1 MTDHQLHAQLKQLVS
16 RGRVLTAPAQLA
28 GYDTD
33 AIGYRSYR
41 PQAVV
46 LPADAAELVGLMQA
60 APQLRVP
67 VTIRGAG
74 TSLSGGP
81 VAAEGG
87 VLVHTSALRAIRS
100 IDPANLCCEVESG
113 VVLNQLDAA
122 LAPHGLFYPPD
133 PSSGPVCTL
142 GGNVAMNAGGAHC
155 FRYGVTSNYVLG
167 VEAVFLNGEV
177 HQFGGPAGGRGAW
190 RDDWKRLLVGSEG
203 TLAAFTRF
211 WLRVVPRPRKCW
223 TYRATFHDLKTA
235 ERAVQALALHSSFPV
250 AIELMDPRYVAMVEN
265 SPLAVGLPQDCFLIV
280 TEIDGPAELVDQ
292 RAEAVA
298 AVLRESGA
306 AAVEYSDDAATRQS
320 LWKARKVAGGLMG
333 QLSPD
338 FLVQD
343 AVIPRRALA
352 EILQL
357 VYDEADAAGLPVINV
372 FHAGDGNLHPNFLF
386 DSRCPEQVEQVEAI
400 SGRLMQRVVA
410 VGGTLSGEHGIG
422 NDKTAYM
429 PLIFGAR
436 ALRLQLAVP
445 AVFNPAHQL
454 NPLKVFRSRSF
465 AAAPGQGGSAGANGH
480 GKDKFQTRDDALFD
494 HWFDEV
500 DGTACVP
507 ATAAAGLLQQLAAP
521 AGFRFPLLLSSTSTL
536 VEQLQ
541 ASGYAPM
548 SSRFGAL
555 CDNICGMNYRLP
567 GGRVVRIGERV
578 VKSTTGYDLFRFL
591 LHAESDF
598 GAPVD
603 FVVRLRPDC
612 GESRLVQFQGP
623 APAVLAAAWQ
633 LASRDW
639 VHWFDAID
647 VVWQGATGAGT
658 AGAVLRVAW
667 NCPSAEVAV
676 FERELQSAARQ
687 FQLRSIASRSD
698 GLLDG
703 LPDLTVRVQPQTAAR
718 VAEQLQRHPG
728 LRIVQIVALGVLHV
742 YGPGAETVVL
752 TQDLQWQLEQTGGDW
767 HSRHR
772 PYRQSM
778 AAEVQWRRLLLE
790 EFQRS

>member
-1 MTDHQLHAQLKQLVS
+1 
-16 RGRVLTAPAQLA
+16 
-28 GYDTD
+28 
-33 AIGYRSYR
+33 
-41 PQAVV
+41 
-46 LPADAAELVGLMQA
+46 
-60 APQLRVP
+60 
-67 VTIRGAG
+67 
-74 TSLSGGP
+74 
-81 VAAEGG
+81 
-87 VLVHTSALRAIRS
+87 
-100 IDPANLCCEVESG
+100 
-113 VVLNQLDAA
+113 
-122 LAPHGLFYPPD
+122 
-133 PSSGPVCTL
+133 
-142 GGNVAMNAGGAHC
+142 
-155 FRYGVTSNYVLG
+155 
-167 VEAVFLNGEV
+167 
-177 HQFGGPAGGRGAW
+177 
-190 RDDWKRLLVGSEG
+190 
-203 TLAAFTRF
+203 
-211 WLRVVPRPRKCW
+211 
-223 TYRATFHDLKTA
+223 
-235 ERAVQALALHSSFPV
+235 
-250 AIELMDPRYVAMVEN
+250 
-265 SPLAVGLPQDCFLIV
+265 
-280 TEIDGPAELVDQ
+280 
-292 RAEAVA
+292 
-298 AVLRESGA
+298 
-306 AAVEYSDDAATRQS
+306 
-320 LWKARKVAGGLMG
+320 
-333 QLSPD
+333 
-338 FLVQD
+338 
-343 AVIPRRALA
+343 
-352 EILQL
+352 
-357 VYDEADAAGLPVINV
+357 
-372 FHAGDGNLHPNFLF
+372 
-386 DSRCPEQVEQVEAI
+386 
-400 SGRLMQRVVA
+400 
-410 VGGTLSGEHGIG
+410 
-422 NDKTAYM
+422 
-429 PLIFGAR
+429 
-436 ALRLQLAVP
+436 
-445 AVFNPAHQL
+445 
-454 NPLKVFRSRSF
+454 
-465 AAAPGQGGSAGANGH
+465 
-480 GKDKFQTRDDALFD
+480 
-494 HWFDEV
+494 
-500 DGTACVP
+500 VP

>member
-1 MTDHQLHAQLKQLVS
+1 MTDHQLHARLKQLVR

-33 AIGYRSYR
+33 AIGYRSFR

-46 LPADAAELVGLMQA
+46 LPADAAELTELMRA

-87 VLVHTSALRAIRS
+87 VLVHTSALRAIRR
-100 IDPANLCCEVESG
+100 IDPANFCCEVESG

-223 TYRATFHDLKTA
+223 TYRATFRDLKTA

-280 TEIDGPAELVDQ
+280 TEIDGPPELVDQ

-306 AAVEYSDDAATRQS
+306 AAVEFSDDAATRQS

-386 DSRCPEQVEQVEAI
+386 DSRRPEQVEQVEAI

-429 PLIFGAR
+429 PLIFGER
-436 ALRLQLAVP
+436 ALRLQLTVP
-445 AVFNPAHQL
+445 KIFNPGHQL

-465 AAAPGQGGSAGANGH
+465 VAVQGQGALSHAH
-480 GKDKFQTRDDALFD
+480 GDEKEKFLTRDDALFAPY
-494 HWFDEV
+494 FDDV

-507 ATAAAGLLQQLAAP
+507 ATADAALLQQLAAP
-521 AGFRFPLLLSSTSTL
+521 SGFRFPLLLSDHHSLSQ
-536 VEQLQ
+536 QLL
-541 ASGYAPM
+541 ASGFAPT

-555 CDNICGMNYRLP
+555 CDNICGMNWRLP

-598 GAPVD
+598 GVPVD
-603 FVVRLRPDC
+603 FVVRLRPDS
-612 GESRLVQFQGP
+612 GESRVVQLQGP
-623 APAVLAAAWQ
+623 PKSVLAAASQ
-633 LASRDW
+633 LISRDW

-647 VVWQGATGAGT
+647 VVWQSGADGEAQP
-658 AGAVLRVAW
+658 VLRLAW
-667 NCPSAEVAV
+667 NCPADEVAV
-676 FERELQSAARQ
+676 FEQEVHLVARQ
-687 FQLRSIASRSD
+687 YVLQKVSSPAV

-703 LPDLTVRVQPQTAAR
+703 LPDLAVRLQPQAAAGLAQQMLSR
-718 VAEQLQRHPG
+718 PG
-728 LRIVQIVALGVLHV
+728 LRIVQIASLGVLHV
-742 YGPGAETVVL
+742 YGAGADSVAIGS
-752 TQDLQWQLEQTGGDW
+752 DLQRQLEPSGGDW
-767 HSRHR
+767 HSRHQPRR
-772 PYRQSM
+772 PGQG
-778 AAEVQWRRLLLE
+778 AEAQWRQILLE